1 MKAVFAAVIGLLFSA
16 ALYGQQYQPLKL
28 FDLATGADVVTYGT
42 IINVDEHFFYL
53 QGFTEQ
59 GKAKIYKIEKFIG
72 RSGSYRWEAYAKGQR
87 VFVFLRKVSNSLY
100 SIMSPGAEGELP
112 VLNDS
117 LVIDMQCFTPLI
129 QQRLAPKGLTPEFRK
144 LQTFNVGR
152 KKVLGLRFTP
162 LYLYQAIVA
171 LRDCY
176 QVILKRPN
184 TFPSFTCFN
193 FFDRYTREKIDRQ
206 KRKSKLM
213 LLMYNDMEEAQ
224 MKNCK

>member
-1 MKAVFAAVIGLLFSA
+1 MKTVFITVIGLLFFAS
-16 ALYGQQYQPLKL
+16 LSGQQYHPLKL

-42 IINVDEHFFYL
+42 IMKVDDHFFYL
-53 QGFTEQ
+53 QGFTEE
-59 GKAKIYKIEKFIG
+59 GKPRTYKIEKFIG
-72 RSGSYRWEAYAKGQR
+72 RSGSYRWEPYAAGQR
-87 VFVFLRKVSNSLY
+87 VFVFLRKTNNMY
-100 SIMSPGAEGELP
+100 SILSPGAEGELP
-112 VLNDS
+112 VINDS
-117 LVIDMQCFTPLI
+117 LVVDMQCFTPLI
-129 QQRLAPKGLTPEFRK
+129 QQRLAPKGFTPEFKK
-144 LQTFNVGR
+144 LQTFNVGK

-162 LYLYQAIVA
+162 LYLYQSAMA

-206 KRKSKLM
+206 KKKSKLM
-213 LLMYNDMEEAQ
+213 QLMYNDMEEAQ